1 MGEYEK
7 LRKLFS
13 ELWIYTFIEY
23 AYLIVVTTI
32 TTGGCGEKICHV
44 EKIFPC
50 DRLSCGEVSPH
61 DKCSVGDRSPH
72 GK

>member
-1 MGEYEK
+1 MHNPRDVGLDRCE
-7 LRKLFS
+7 
-13 ELWIYTFIEY
+13 
-23 AYLIVVTTI
+23 AYLIFVTTI

-61 DKCSVGDRSPH
+61 DKCSVGDMSPH